1 MSDGRGPNGDGDG
14 DGDGAGP
21 GGGGDPVAAPARPR
35 RFTVMVCRGPTC
47 GEARGSAALTA
58 RLHEMVALRGLEEQ
72 VSVLEETCFGHCL
85 RGPNVLVYDTD
96 EAGGQRVYGP
106 ESLTTTAVLYNR
118 MTILDLEKVVDRH
131 LVGGM
136 VVRPFLNRP
145 PAKDS

>member
-1 MSDGRGPNGDGDG
+1 VSDGEVDDAAAEPGDG
-14 DGDGAGP
+14 GP
-21 GGGGDPVAAPARPR
+21 GSAVRRR

-58 RLHEMVALRGLEEQ
+58 RLCQMVGLRGLEEQ

-96 EAGGQRVYGP
+96 EASGQRIYGP
-106 ESLTTTAVLYNR
+106 GSPTASAVLYNR
-118 MTILDLEKVVDRH
+118 MTISDLEKVVERH

-145 PAKDS
+145 PAKDP